1 MKTLRPVFRYNRQ
14 KLLRRAVKPSQNSR
28 KIPCKAEDHAGPD
41 HKGREA
47 DHINREEQLSAL
59 IDSYQHLVFSICY
72 KMTADYFASEDLTQ
86 ETFLSAYNHL
96 KDFDGKHEKA
106 WLCRIATNKC
116 LDYMQSAG
124 RRSIP
129 TEDTGIEET
138 MGRGQSFDNAPE
150 RSYLEEEVRE
160 TLLMRC
166 RSLKPPY
173 DEIARA
179 YYYDELNVNEI
190 AALRGMK
197 VKTVQTQIYR
207 ARSMLRRLYGKEKG
221 A

>member
-1 MKTLRPVFRYNRQ
+1 ML
-14 KLLRRAVKPSQNSR
+14 SG
-28 KIPCKAEDHAGPD
+28 EG
-41 HKGREA
+41 A
-47 DHINREEQLSAL
+47 DRINREEQLSAL

-72 KMTADYFASEDLTQ
+72 KMTADYFTSEDLTQ
-86 ETFLSAYNHL
+86 ETFLSAYSHL

-116 LDYMQSAG
+116 LDYLQSAG

-129 TEDTGIEET
+129 TEDAGLEEG
-138 MGRGQSFDNAPE
+138 MGRGETYENTPE
-150 RSYLEEEVRE
+150 RACLEEEVRE
-160 TLLMRC
+160 TLLARC

-179 YYYDELNVNEI
+179 YYYDELDVNEI
-190 AALRGMK
+190 AAARGMK
-197 VKTVQTQIYR
+197 VKTVQTQVYR
-207 ARSMLRRLYGKEKG
+207 ARSMLRRMYGKEKG

>member
-1 MKTLRPVFRYNRQ
+1 M
-14 KLLRRAVKPSQNSR
+14 
-28 KIPCKAEDHAGPD
+28 
-41 HKGREA
+41 
-47 DHINREEQLSAL
+47 SAL

-96 KDFDGKHEKA
+96 KDFDGRHEKA

-116 LDYMQSAG
+116 LDYLQSAG
-124 RRSIP
+124 RRSVP
-129 TEDTGIEET
+129 TEDVSMEES
-138 MGRGQSFDNAPE
+138 RGWILSYENTPE
-150 RSYLEEEVRE
+150 SACLEEEVRE
-160 TLLMRC
+160 ILLARC

-179 YYYDELNVNEI
+179 YYYDELDVGEI
-190 AALRGMK
+190 AEMRGMK

-207 ARSMLRRLYGKEKG
+207 ARAMLRKLYGKEKG

>member
-1 MKTLRPVFRYNRQ
+1 
-14 KLLRRAVKPSQNSR
+14 
-28 KIPCKAEDHAGPD
+28 
-41 HKGREA
+41 
-47 DHINREEQLSAL
+47 
-59 IDSYQHLVFSICY
+59 
-72 KMTADYFASEDLTQ
+72 
-86 ETFLSAYNHL
+86 
-96 KDFDGKHEKA
+96 
-106 WLCRIATNKC
+106 
-116 LDYMQSAG
+116 
-124 RRSIP
+124 
-129 TEDTGIEET
+129 

>member
-1 MKTLRPVFRYNRQ
+1 M
-14 KLLRRAVKPSQNSR
+14 
-28 KIPCKAEDHAGPD
+28 
-41 HKGREA
+41 
-47 DHINREEQLSAL
+47 SAL

-96 KDFDGKHEKA
+96 KDFDGRHEKA

-129 TEDTGIEET
+129 TEDAGIEES
-138 MGRGQSFDNAPE
+138 RGYMQSYENTPE
-150 RSYLEEEVRE
+150 SVCLEEEVRE
-160 TLLMRC
+160 ILLARC

-179 YYYDELNVNEI
+179 YYYDELDVGEI
-190 AALRGMK
+190 AEMRGMK
-197 VKTVQTQIYR
+197 IKTVQTQVYR
-207 ARSMLRRLYGKEKG
+207 ARAMLRRLYGKEKG

>member
-1 MKTLRPVFRYNRQ
+1 ML
-14 KLLRRAVKPSQNSR
+14 AIWS
-28 KIPCKAEDHAGPD
+28 AGTD
-41 HKGREA
+41 CGRGEEA
-47 DHINREEQLSAL
+47 DRINREEQLSAL
-59 IDSYQHLVFSICY
+59 IDSYQNLVFSICY

-129 TEDTGIEET
+129 TEDADMEES
-138 MGRGQSFDNAPE
+138 MGRAYSYENTPE
-150 RSYLEEEVRE
+150 GACLEEEVRE
-160 TLLMRC
+160 TLLARC
-166 RSLKPPY
+166 RELKPPY

-179 YYYDELNVNEI
+179 YYYEELDVGEI
-190 AALRGMK
+190 ARRRGMN
-197 VKTVQTQIYR
+197 VKTVQTQVYR
-207 ARSMLRRLYGKEKG
+207 ARAMLRKLYGKEKG